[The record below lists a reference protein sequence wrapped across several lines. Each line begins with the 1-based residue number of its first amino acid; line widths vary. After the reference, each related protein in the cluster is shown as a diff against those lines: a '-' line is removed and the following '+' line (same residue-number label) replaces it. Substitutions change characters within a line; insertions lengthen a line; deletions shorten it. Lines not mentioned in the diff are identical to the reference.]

1 MLAVV
6 AMAASAA
13 TNYEINIAGVE
24 VSSSNASYIT
34 GGDITRGYG
43 VYNASTNTL
52 TLYNMTI
59 YRTGQDNYGIH
70 NRKCDNLKIVFSGS
84 CSIRTADNALKL
96 ERATT
101 LNAASGS
108 ITTFYSSA
116 RICANLKSYNYYIT
130 GSGTMRFEAD
140 QSAYE
145 AIKGNGTSSTKVYF
159 QGAEVFV
166 SSLQRSALSSFA
178 AYLQSGTDLTI
189 AGNGSNASV
198 SSVSMSFSGNTTILE
213 PYGAYY
219 SSNSVYNSSG
229 SQITSGNIYIS
240 DNYALLINSSNFPNN
255 NFRNALLTLYP
266 KGYLTTSQLQNL
278 TSLNVSGKSISNLTG
293 VDKLTYLKTLN
304 CSSNSLTSLPSLP
317 SSLTTLDCHSN
328 QLISQLNVYN
338 CSSLTTLNCSSN
350 QLISL
355 NLPSSLQSLNC
366 ASNRFNGTFSLTGR
380 SNLKTLDMSNNTSL
394 TTLSCYSN
402 ALTSLNVSGCS
413 SLTTLYCYNNAL
425 TSLSVSGCSALTTLD
440 CSSNSLTSLPTL
452 PSSLR
457 WLSCASNKF
466 SGTFSLTGRSNL
478 KTLDVSSNP
487 SLTTLNCYSN
497 ALTTLNVSGCS
508 ALTTLD
514 CHSNQ
519 LTSLGTLPSSLQSV
533 NCSSNKFSGTFT
545 LTGRS
550 NLKTLNISNNPS
562 LTTLNCN
569 NNALTS
575 LTTDGCSSLT
585 TLDCSN
591 NQLTSPGAIHASLQ
605 NINCSNNRL
614 SGTSSLTDHSNL
626 KTLNISSN
634 PSLTAL
640 YCQNNALTSLN
651 VQNCSAMTTLQCHK
665 NQLTSLNLTG
675 CSALT
680 SLSCNNNQLTSL
692 TNLPMSLQS
701 LYCGS
706 NNFSGTF
713 SLTSRSNLKTLDV
726 SSNSYI
732 TTLNCYSNSLT
743 TLNVSG
749 CSALTTLN
757 CGFNQL
763 TSLDVSSLSN
773 LTVLQCYYN
782 KLTSLNVANKTK
794 LTNVEAVNNQ
804 LTSLNVSGCTALQ
817 RLVCGQNKL
826 SSLSV
831 EGCNALRELN
841 CYGNQIKES
850 GMNTLVNSLC
860 TIPAGSSGDFL
871 VLYPGLSSEGY
882 TEGNVITNAQV
893 SIARNKRWMPKK
905 WNGDNWVDIP
915 VNTIV
920 PGDVNGDGT
929 VTSADVTALYNY
941 LLNSDDSAIVNG
953 DQSGDGE
960 ITAADVT
967 IVYTIMLAGKK

>member
-1 MLAVV
+1 MIMKKIILLMLMAVV
-6 AMAASAA
+6 AMTVSAA

-108 ITTFYSSA
+108 NTTFYSSA

-166 SSLQRSALSSFA
+166 ASLQRSALSSFA

-229 SQITSGNIYIS
+229 NQVTSGNIYIS
-240 DNYALLINSSNFPNN
+240 DRYALLINSSNFPNN

-278 TSLNVSGKSISNLTG
+278 TSLNVSGKSISSLTG

-328 QLISQLNVYN
+328 QITSY
-338 CSSLTTLNCSSN
+338 TDFPT
-350 QLISL
+350 
-355 NLPSSLQSLNC
+355 SLQSLNC
-366 ASNRFNGTFSLTGR
+366 ASNKFSGTFSLTSR
-380 SNLKTLDMSNNTSL
+380 SNLKTLDVSSNPSI
-394 TTLSCYSN
+394 TTLN
-402 ALTSLNVSGCS
+402 
-413 SLTTLYCYNNAL
+413 CYNNAL

-440 CSSNSLTSLPTL
+440 CHNNQLTSLGTL
-452 PSSLR
+452 PSSLQS
-457 WLSCASNKF
+457 LNCASNKF

-478 KTLDVSSNP
+478 KALYIGNNT

-497 ALTTLNVSGCS
+497 SLTTLSVNGCS

-519 LTSLGTLPSSLQSV
+519 LTSLGTLPSSLQSL
-533 NCSSNKFSGTFT
+533 NCASNKFSGTFT

-550 NLKTLNISNNPS
+550 NLKTLNISSNPS

-575 LTTDGCSSLT
+575 LTTDGCSSLI

-591 NQLTSPGAIHASLQ
+591 NQLTSPGAIPSSLQ

-640 YCQNNALTSLN
+640 YCQNNSLTSLN
-651 VQNCSAMTTLQCHK
+651 VQNCSAMTALQCHN

-680 SLSCNNNQLTSL
+680 SLSCHDNQLTSL

-713 SLTSRSNLKTLDV
+713 TVAGYSNLKTLNV
-726 SSNSYI
+726 SNNSSI
-732 TTLNCYSNSLT
+732 TTLNCYTNALTSLIY
-743 TLNVSG
+743 SG
-749 CSALTTLN
+749 CTAMKTLDCANNKLTSLGSVPTSVTKFNCSANQLTALPSLPSGLQELE
-757 CGFNQL
+757 CAFNQL
-763 TSLDVSSLSN
+763 TSLSVNGLNSL
-773 LTVLQCYYN
+773 T
-782 KLTSLNVANKTK
+782 
-794 LTNVEAVNNQ
+794 
-804 LTSLNVSGCTALQ
+804 
-817 RLVCGQNKL
+817 RLVIYNNL
-826 SSLSV
+826 
-831 EGCNALRELN
+831 
-841 CYGNQIKES
+841 IKES
-850 GMNTLVNSLC
+850 AMGTLVNSLR
-860 TIPAGSSGDFL
+860 TIPAGSTGTFL
-871 VLYPGLSSEGY
+871 VLGGSG
-882 TEGNVITNAQV
+882 EGNVITGDQV
-893 SIARNKRWMPKK
+893 NTARNKRWMPKK
-905 WNGDNWVDIP
+905 WNGDDWVDIP

-941 LLNSDDSAIVNG
+941 LLSGDMSAIVNG
-953 DQSGDGE
+953 DQTGDGT

-967 IVYTIMLAGKK
+967 IVYTIMLAGKN

>member
-1 MLAVV
+1 MAVV
-6 AMAASAA
+6 AMTVSAA

-108 ITTFYSSA
+108 NTTFYSSA

-166 SSLQRSALSSFA
+166 ASLQRSALSSFA

-229 SQITSGNIYIS
+229 NQVTSGNIYIS
-240 DNYALLINSSNFPNN
+240 DRYALLINSSNFPNN

-278 TSLNVSGKSISNLTG
+278 TSLNVSGKSISSLTG

-328 QLISQLNVYN
+328 QITSY
-338 CSSLTTLNCSSN
+338 TDFPT
-350 QLISL
+350 
-355 NLPSSLQSLNC
+355 SLQSLNC
-366 ASNRFNGTFSLTGR
+366 ASNKFSGTFSLTSR
-380 SNLKTLDMSNNTSL
+380 SNLKTLDVSSNPSI
-394 TTLSCYSN
+394 TTLN
-402 ALTSLNVSGCS
+402 
-413 SLTTLYCYNNAL
+413 CYNNAL

-440 CSSNSLTSLPTL
+440 CHNNQLTSLGTL
-452 PSSLR
+452 PSSLQS
-457 WLSCASNKF
+457 LNCASNKF

-478 KTLDVSSNP
+478 KALYIGNNT

-497 ALTTLNVSGCS
+497 SLTTLSVNGCS

-519 LTSLGTLPSSLQSV
+519 LTSLGTLPSSLQSL
-533 NCSSNKFSGTFT
+533 NCASNKFSGTFT

-550 NLKTLNISNNPS
+550 NLKTLNISSNPS

-575 LTTDGCSSLT
+575 LTTDGCSSLI

-591 NQLTSPGAIHASLQ
+591 NQLTSPGAIPSSLQ

-640 YCQNNALTSLN
+640 YCQNNSLTSLN
-651 VQNCSAMTTLQCHK
+651 VQNCSAMTALQCHN

-680 SLSCNNNQLTSL
+680 SLSCHDNQLTSL

-713 SLTSRSNLKTLDV
+713 TVAGYSNLKTLNV
-726 SSNSYI
+726 SNNSSI
-732 TTLNCYSNSLT
+732 TTLNCYTNALTSLIY
-743 TLNVSG
+743 SG
-749 CSALTTLN
+749 CTAMKTLDCANNKLTSLGSVPTSVTKFNCSANQLTALPSLPSGLQELE
-757 CGFNQL
+757 CAFNQL
-763 TSLDVSSLSN
+763 TSLSVNGLNSL
-773 LTVLQCYYN
+773 T
-782 KLTSLNVANKTK
+782 
-794 LTNVEAVNNQ
+794 
-804 LTSLNVSGCTALQ
+804 
-817 RLVCGQNKL
+817 RLVIYNNL
-826 SSLSV
+826 
-831 EGCNALRELN
+831 
-841 CYGNQIKES
+841 IKES
-850 GMNTLVNSLC
+850 AMGTLVNSLR
-860 TIPAGSSGDFL
+860 TIPAGSTGTFL
-871 VLYPGLSSEGY
+871 VLGGSG
-882 TEGNVITNAQV
+882 EGNVITGDQV
-893 SIARNKRWMPKK
+893 NTARNKRWMPKK
-905 WNGDNWVDIP
+905 WNGDDWVDIP

-941 LLNSDDSAIVNG
+941 LLSGDMSAIVNG
-953 DQSGDGE
+953 DQTGDGT

-967 IVYTIMLAGKK
+967 IVYTIMLAGKN